1 MADRRRAGPQ
11 AAAAA
16 RKAPAARRVARMAP
30 KDREQQIVQA
40 AIRFF
45 ADSGFSGSTRQ
56 LAARIGVVHG
66 LLFRYFPTK
75 EALLER
81 VYEEV
86 FVGRLKPEWIEWL
99 RDRSVPIRERLIR
112 FYTDYAEQVQT
123 YEWVRIYLLAGLAGL
138 DITVR
143 YRALVRKRL
152 IPVVMAETRVALG
165 LPAGADDALSDVE
178 EDLVYVLHGGV
189 LFLGI
194 RKWVYRS
201 PMRAPNIA
209 RLVDV
214 FLAGARALLL
224 PGSLDTGSAAA

>member
-1 MADRRRAGPQ
+1 MTARRGVNARSGAVRPRAP
-11 AAAAA
+11 
-16 RKAPAARRVARMAP
+16 RRRVARMAP

-45 ADSGFSGSTRQ
+45 AESGFSGSTRE
-56 LAARIGVVHG
+56 LAAPIGVVHG

-86 FVGRLKPEWIEWL
+86 FVGRLKPEWLEWL
-99 RDRSVPIRERLIR
+99 QDRSVPVRERLIR

-138 DITVR
+138 DITNR

-152 IPVVMAETRVALG
+152 IPLVVSETRVALG
-165 LPAGADDALSDVE
+165 LPGGSGELSDVE

-201 PMRAPNIA
+201 PMRSPNIP

-224 PGSLDTGSAAA
+224 PASLDTGSGAA